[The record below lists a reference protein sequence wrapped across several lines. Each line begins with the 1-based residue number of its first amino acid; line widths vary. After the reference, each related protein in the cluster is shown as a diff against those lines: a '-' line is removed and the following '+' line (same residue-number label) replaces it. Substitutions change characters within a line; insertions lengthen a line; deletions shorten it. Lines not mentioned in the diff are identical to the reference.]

1 MEREFLKSSS
11 RSVTLNITGGK
22 IDSYREQE
30 ETTGTVRVYADGK
43 IGVAGCLG
51 EPEEEQLTAQ
61 AEKALEL
68 GIPYVSALDGAL
80 ERAEDRS
87 EEILPEKELIPAM
100 QTMLDKVGEAC
111 PGFAISNKISLNWD
125 SEEYRNSKGR
135 KLRSTDSS
143 LTVSLLFQSRGSGNL
158 MDAFYE
164 YNCRSFDPEKIAAS
178 CKAVYDAYH
187 TPAELEEGEWPV
199 IISPMELLGPAISH
213 FVGEMYTAGASLLSG
228 KLGEKCFSEK
238 FTFGDD
244 RNAATHP
251 GSCFFDAEGTVRPED
266 RGLLVQN
273 GTLAALATT
282 KNSAALF
289 GLPVSGHAHAAYD
302 GVPSLGMNGLYV
314 AKTAESIAQ
323 VVPGKAVYVMSASGG
338 DYTPGGHY
346 ATPVQMAYL
355 VEKGTVVGR
364 LPELNISGDFFTI
377 LGEDYLG
384 AIPDTLLNDNPGELC
399 VARMLVKK

>member
-1 MEREFLKSSS
+1 
-11 RSVTLNITGGK
+11 
-22 IDSYREQE
+22 
-30 ETTGTVRVYADGK
+30 
-43 IGVAGCLG
+43 
-51 EPEEEQLTAQ
+51 
-61 AEKALEL
+61 
-68 GIPYVSALDGAL
+68 
-80 ERAEDRS
+80 
-87 EEILPEKELIPAM
+87 
-100 QTMLDKVGEAC
+100 
-111 PGFAISNKISLNWD
+111 
-125 SEEYRNSKGR
+125 
-135 KLRSTDSS
+135 
-143 LTVSLLFQSRGSGNL
+143 
-158 MDAFYE
+158 
-164 YNCRSFDPEKIAAS
+164 
-178 CKAVYDAYH
+178 
-187 TPAELEEGEWPV
+187 
-199 IISPMELLGPAISH
+199 
-213 FVGEMYTAGASLLSG
+213 MYTAGASLLSG

-302 GVPSLGMNGLYV
+302 GVPSLGV

-323 VVPGKAVYVMSASGG
+323 IVPGKAVYVMSASGG
-338 DYTPGGHY
+338 DYTPSGHY

-355 VEKGTVVGR
+355 VENGTVVGR

>member
-1 MEREFLKSSS
+1 
-11 RSVTLNITGGK
+11 
-22 IDSYREQE
+22 
-30 ETTGTVRVYADGK
+30 
-43 IGVAGCLG
+43 
-51 EPEEEQLTAQ
+51 
-61 AEKALEL
+61 
-68 GIPYVSALDGAL
+68 
-80 ERAEDRS
+80 
-87 EEILPEKELIPAM
+87 
-100 QTMLDKVGEAC
+100 
-111 PGFAISNKISLNWD
+111 
-125 SEEYRNSKGR
+125 
-135 KLRSTDSS
+135 
-143 LTVSLLFQSRGSGNL
+143 
-158 MDAFYE
+158 
-164 YNCRSFDPEKIAAS
+164 
-178 CKAVYDAYH
+178 
-187 TPAELEEGEWPV
+187 
-199 IISPMELLGPAISH
+199 
-213 FVGEMYTAGASLLSG
+213 MYTAGASLLSG

-323 VVPGKAVYVMSASGG
+323 IVPGKAVYVMSASGG
-338 DYTPGGHY
+338 DYTPSGHY

-355 VEKGTVVGR
+355 VENGTVVGR

-399 VARMLVKK
+399 VAWMLVKK